1 MLAYLFSGGELLRPA
16 EDMIAVVSKTGFEG
30 TMAAFARNQSL
41 VYGVLC
47 AALALF
53 VGWLGGVIFRRD

>member
-1 MLAYLFSGGELLRPA
+1 
-16 EDMIAVVSKTGFEG
+16 
-30 TMAAFARNQSL
+30 MAAFARNQSL
-41 VYGVLC
+41 VYGLLC